1 MENMGVNISN
11 LFDGVYKD
19 KKVFITGDTGFKGS
33 WLALW
38 LNAMG
43 ADVYGFSLPPKSVKD
58 NFISTNLEKIIHHQD
73 GDIRDF
79 RFLREQ
85 LNSIKPDFV
94 FHLAAQPLVL
104 ESYQNPH
111 YTFETNLMGTVNVF
125 EAARSVPSIKVILNI
140 TSDKCYKNIES
151 NDGYKET
158 DPMGGKDP
166 YSASKGCSELITTSY
181 YNSFFK
187 SENNECKI
195 ASVRAGNVIGGGDWA
210 ENRIVPDFFRS
221 VQNKKDLVIRN
232 SDSIRPWQ
240 HVLEPLSGYLLTGAG
255 LFLQSIENGE
265 GWNFG
270 PTFHNNITVVKLIE
284 KMIQISGIGNFKVE
298 TDIVKPYE
306 SKLLK
311 LDVNKAKKYLKW
323 NQVLTLD
330 ETIEFTVDGYMAEI
344 SKKNIYQNRIEQI
357 NKYINLAAIRNLDWA
372 KQILLY
378 SEMSAV

>member
-58 NFISTNLEKIIHHQD
+58 NFISTNLERIIHHQD

-85 LNSIKPDFV
+85 LNSIQPDFV

-158 DPMGGKDP
+158 DAMGGKDP

-181 YNSFFK
+181 FNSFFNLDNK
-187 SENNECKI
+187 CKI

-221 VQNKKDLVIRN
+221 IQNKKDLVIRN

-255 LFLQSIENGE
+255 LYLQSIESGE

-270 PTFHNNITVVKLIE
+270 PTFHNNITVVNLIE
-284 KMIQISGIGNFKVE
+284 KMIQISGIGKFKVE
-298 TDIVKPYE
+298 ADIVKPYE

-311 LDVNKAKKYLKW
+311 LDVHKAKKHLRW

-372 KQILLY
+372 KQIPIY